1 MQLTFKAQNV
11 SYVAVYGRESEN
23 LHKRLCEGA
32 YMNDVEMITIC
43 KCNFAHLLELQL
55 TSSLSAFCLVAL
67 VAFQKSSESVHSE
80 GQAVTEILTV
90 EEWS

>member
-1 MQLTFKAQNV
+1 MSVTLLSMGTSQKTFTKDFV
-11 SYVAVYGRESEN
+11 
-23 LHKRLCEGA
+23 KGA